1 MQETTQRP
9 VPVLTLSIVTY
20 NSKKW
25 LNPFFES
32 LLRQDL
38 PCDQIVL
45 TVLDN
50 GSSDG
55 TYAALQAL
63 LSSEASAW
71 GHHFGRVHLHQGDNK
86 GFGAG
91 HNHNLALTN
100 TPFFWVTNVDLEF
113 ELDTLT
119 TLLKTAQQDVAQS
132 KASTIKQP
140 HAKTHSGANVAAWEC
155 RQKPYEHPKDYHPVT
170 GETAW
175 CSSACV
181 LFKTEAIKSVN
192 GYEPLL
198 FLYGEDVELSYRLR
212 DHGYTLRY
220 VPHATV
226 WHFTYEEAAQ
236 IKPQQFLGS
245 TLANVLLRCR
255 YGRRHEVI
263 QGFLMFMGLF
273 VLRPLFPGTRRKLL
287 AQTWKLMKLAPQFLN
302 TRRKSQEKFPFRM
315 WDYEIAREGAFYE
328 YPEPAQSSI
337 TLAKNSAQG
346 APMVSVLMRTM
357 PGRAGKLKE
366 AIASVAQQTYAHMGG
381 PIELVVV
388 EDGGLGVESAKAA
401 LDDLRIS
408 GVLAKVVY
416 LPLPKSGR
424 CVAGN
429 KVLEAATGQ
438 LCCFLDDDD
447 LFYADHLEVLVEE
460 WLKQPQLGAVY
471 ALGYEVRTHVL
482 SEEPWVYENVMHS
495 LIHRQAFSRPTL
507 WHHNYFPIQT
517 VLFQRSLFETY
528 GGFDLDL
535 ENLEDWNLWV
545 RYSLKNDFKL
555 IPKVTSIYRVPD
567 QLDKAIQRQ
576 TVLDD
581 YYAKAKAKHDLLK
594 VELTLPEIQKIV
606 EEVTRQNQ
614 VAGVPTSLLKQIL
627 MHTPVLRNLYH
638 PLKKWASIWRRIRR

>member
-1 MQETTQRP
+1 MQETTRP
-9 VPVLTLSIVTY
+9 ASVLTLSIVTY
-20 NSKKW
+20 NSEKW
-25 LNPFFES
+25 LKAFFES
-32 LLRQDL
+32 LLKQGL
-38 PCDQIVL
+38 PCDQIAL
-45 TVLDN
+45 CVLDN
-50 GSSDG
+50 ASTDG
-55 TYAALQAL
+55 TYAALQAQ
-63 LSSEASAW
+63 LSTQAGAW
-71 GHHFGRVHLHQGDNK
+71 GHQFASVQLHQGPNI

-91 HNHNLALTN
+91 HNHNLALTQ

-113 ELDTLT
+113 EHETLT
-119 TLLKTAQQDVAQS
+119 TLLRTAQQDVAQS
-132 KASTIKQP
+132 TAQLSPQNT
-140 HAKTHSGANVAAWEC
+140 NVAAWEC

-170 GETAW
+170 GQTTW

-181 LFKTEAIKSVN
+181 LFKTEAIKAVN

-212 DHGYTLRY
+212 DHGYSLRY
-220 VPHATV
+220 VPNATV

-273 VLRPLFPGTRRKLL
+273 ALRPLFPGMRRQLL
-287 AQTWKLMKLAPQFLN
+287 AQTWKLMKLAPQFLS

-315 WDYEIAREGAFYE
+315 WDYEMAREGAFYE
-328 YPEPAQSSI
+328 YPTAALSSTSI
-337 TLAKNSAQG
+337 AKTSAQG

-357 PGRAGKLKE
+357 PGRSGKLKE
-366 AIASVAQQTYAHMGG
+366 AMASVAQQTYAHMGG

-388 EDGGLGVESAKAA
+388 EDGGEGVESAKAA
-401 LDDLRIS
+401 VEALRSS

-416 LPLPKSGR
+416 VPLPKSGR

-429 KVLEAATGQ
+429 KALEAATGQ

-460 WLKQPQLGAVY
+460 WLKQSQLGGVY
-471 ALGYEVRTHVL
+471 ALAYEVRTHVL

-495 LIHRQAFSRPTL
+495 LIHRQPFSRPTL

-555 IPKVTSIYRVPD
+555 VPKVTSIYRVPD
-567 QLDKAIQRQ
+567 QLEKALQRQ
-576 TVLDD
+576 SVLDD

-606 EEVTRQNQ
+606 EEVTRQSQ
-614 VAGVPTSLLKQIL
+614 VAGVPTSWLKQIL
-627 MHTPVLRNLYH
+627 MHTPVLRRMYH
-638 PLKKWASIWRRIRR
+638 SMKKVVSIWRRIRQ

>member
-1 MQETTQRP
+1 
-9 VPVLTLSIVTY
+9 
-20 NSKKW
+20 
-25 LNPFFES
+25 
-32 LLRQDL
+32 
-38 PCDQIVL
+38 
-45 TVLDN
+45 
-50 GSSDG
+50 
-55 TYAALQAL
+55 
-63 LSSEASAW
+63 
-71 GHHFGRVHLHQGDNK
+71 
-86 GFGAG
+86 
-91 HNHNLALTN
+91 
-100 TPFFWVTNVDLEF
+100 
-113 ELDTLT
+113 
-119 TLLKTAQQDVAQS
+119 
-132 KASTIKQP
+132 
-140 HAKTHSGANVAAWEC
+140 
-155 RQKPYEHPKDYHPVT
+155 
-170 GETAW
+170 
-175 CSSACV
+175 V
-181 LFKTEAIKSVN
+181 LFKTEAIKAVN

-220 VPHATV
+220 VPNATV

-263 QGFLMFMGLF
+263 QGFLMFLGLF
-273 VLRPLFPGTRRKLL
+273 ALRPLFPGMRRKLL

-337 TLAKNSAQG
+337 TLAKNSPQG

-366 AIASVAQQTYAHMGG
+366 AMASVAQQTYAHMGG

-401 LDDLRIS
+401 LDDLRSS

-416 LPLPKSGR
+416 VPLPKSGR

-429 KVLEAATGQ
+429 KALEAATGQ

-471 ALGYEVRTHVL
+471 ALGYEVRTHVI
-482 SEEPWVYENVMHS
+482 SEEPWAYENVMHS

-606 EEVTRQNQ
+606 EEITRQSQ
-614 VAGVPTSLLKQIL
+614 VAGVPTSWLKQIL
-627 MHTPVLRNLYH
+627 MHTPVLRRMYH
-638 PLKKWASIWRRIRR
+638 PVKKVVSIWRRIRQ

>member
-1 MQETTQRP
+1 MQETTRP
-9 VPVLTLSIVTY
+9 APVLTLSIVTY
-20 NSKKW
+20 NSEKW
-25 LNPFFES
+25 LKAFFES
-32 LLRQDL
+32 LLKQGL
-38 PCDQIVL
+38 PCDQIAL
-45 TVLDN
+45 CVLDN
-50 GSSDG
+50 ASTDG
-55 TYAALQAL
+55 TYAALQAQ
-63 LSSEASAW
+63 LSAQAGAW
-71 GHHFGRVHLHQGDNK
+71 GQQFASVQLHQGPNI

-91 HNHNLALTN
+91 HNHNLALTQ

-113 ELDTLT
+113 EHDTLT
-119 TLLKTAQQDVAQS
+119 TLLRTAQQDVAQS
-132 KASTIKQP
+132 TAQLDPQS
-140 HAKTHSGANVAAWEC
+140 ANVAAWEC

-170 GETAW
+170 GQTTW

-181 LFKTEAIKSVN
+181 LFKTEAIKAVK

-198 FLYGEDVELSYRLR
+198 FLYGEDVELSFRLR

-220 VPHATV
+220 VPNATV

-273 VLRPLFPGTRRKLL
+273 ALRPLFPGMRRQLL

-315 WDYEIAREGAFYE
+315 WDYEMAREGAFYE
-328 YPEPAQSSI
+328 YPTAALSSTSI
-337 TLAKNSAQG
+337 AKTSAQG

-357 PGRAGKLKE
+357 PGRSGKLKE
-366 AIASVAQQTYAHMGG
+366 AMASVAQQTYAHMGG

-388 EDGGLGVESAKAA
+388 EDGGQGVESAKAA
-401 LDDLRIS
+401 VDALRSS
-408 GVLAKVVY
+408 GVVAKVVY
-416 LPLPKSGR
+416 VPLPKSGR

-429 KVLEAATGQ
+429 KALEAATGQ

-460 WLKQPQLGAVY
+460 WLKQPQLGGVY

-495 LIHRQAFSRPTL
+495 LIHRQPFSRPTL

-517 VLFQRSLFETY
+517 VLFQRSLFEAY

-555 IPKVTSIYRVPD
+555 VPKVTSIYRVPD
-567 QLDKAIQRQ
+567 QLEKALQRQ
-576 TVLDD
+576 SLLDD

-606 EEVTRQNQ
+606 EEVTRQSQ
-614 VAGVPTSLLKQIL
+614 VAGVPTSWLKQIL
-627 MHTPVLRNLYH
+627 MHTPVLRRMYH
-638 PLKKWASIWRRIRR
+638 PMKKVVSIWRRIRR

>member
-1 MQETTQRP
+1 
-9 VPVLTLSIVTY
+9 
-20 NSKKW
+20 
-25 LNPFFES
+25 
-32 LLRQDL
+32 
-38 PCDQIVL
+38 
-45 TVLDN
+45 
-50 GSSDG
+50 
-55 TYAALQAL
+55 
-63 LSSEASAW
+63 
-71 GHHFGRVHLHQGDNK
+71 
-86 GFGAG
+86 
-91 HNHNLALTN
+91 
-100 TPFFWVTNVDLEF
+100 
-113 ELDTLT
+113 
-119 TLLKTAQQDVAQS
+119 
-132 KASTIKQP
+132 
-140 HAKTHSGANVAAWEC
+140 
-155 RQKPYEHPKDYHPVT
+155 
-170 GETAW
+170 
-175 CSSACV
+175 V
-181 LFKTEAIKSVN
+181 LFKTEAIKAVN

-212 DHGYTLRY
+212 DHGYSLRY
-220 VPHATV
+220 VPNATV

-273 VLRPLFPGTRRKLL
+273 ALRPLFPGMRRQLL
-287 AQTWKLMKLAPQFLN
+287 AQTWKLMKLAPQFLS

-315 WDYEIAREGAFYE
+315 WDYEMAREGAFYE
-328 YPEPAQSSI
+328 YPTAALSSTSI
-337 TLAKNSAQG
+337 AKTSAQG

-357 PGRAGKLKE
+357 PGRSGKLKE
-366 AIASVAQQTYAHMGG
+366 AMASVAQQTYAHMGG

-388 EDGGLGVESAKAA
+388 EDGGEGVESAKAA
-401 LDDLRIS
+401 VEALRSS

-416 LPLPKSGR
+416 VPLPKSGR

-429 KVLEAATGQ
+429 KALEAATGQ

-460 WLKQPQLGAVY
+460 WLKQPQLGGVY
-471 ALGYEVRTHVL
+471 ALAYEVRTHVL

-495 LIHRQAFSRPTL
+495 LIHRQPFSRPTL

-567 QLDKAIQRQ
+567 QLEKALQRQ
-576 TVLDD
+576 SLLDD

-606 EEVTRQNQ
+606 EEVTRQSQ
-614 VAGVPTSLLKQIL
+614 VAGVPTSWLKQIL
-627 MHTPVLRNLYH
+627 MQTPLLRSLYH
-638 PLKKWASIWRRIRR
+638 PMKKWASIWRRIRR

>member
-9 VPVLTLSIVTY
+9 APVLTLSIVTY

-25 LNPFFES
+25 LKSFFES

-50 GSSDG
+50 GSTDG

-71 GHHFGRVHLHQGDNK
+71 GHHFGRVHLNQGDNK
-86 GFGAG
+86 GFGSG

-132 KASTIKQP
+132 IASTSKQP
-140 HAKTHSGANVAAWEC
+140 HAKTPTSANVAAWEC

-181 LFKTEAIKSVN
+181 LFKTEAIKAVN

-220 VPHATV
+220 VPNATV

-263 QGFLMFMGLF
+263 QGFLMFLGLF
-273 VLRPLFPGTRRKLL
+273 ALRPLFSGMRRKLL

-337 TLAKNSAQG
+337 TLAKNSPQG

-366 AIASVAQQTYAHMGG
+366 AMASVAQQTYAHMGG
-381 PIELVVV
+381 PVELVVV

-401 LDDLRIS
+401 VDELRKS
-408 GVLAKVVY
+408 CVLAKVIYV
-416 LPLPKSGR
+416 PLPKSGR

-429 KVLEAATGQ
+429 KALEAATGK

-482 SEEPWVYENVMHS
+482 CEEPWAYENVMHS
-495 LIHRQAFSRPTL
+495 LIHRQSFSRPTL

-576 TVLDD
+576 SVLDD

-606 EEVTRQNQ
+606 EEVTRQSQ

-638 PLKKWASIWRRIRR
+638 PLKKWASILRRIRR

>member
-1 MQETTQRP
+1 MQETTRP
-9 VPVLTLSIVTY
+9 ASVLTLSIVTY
-20 NSKKW
+20 NSEKW
-25 LNPFFES
+25 LKAFFES
-32 LLRQDL
+32 LLKQGL
-38 PCDQIVL
+38 PCDQIAL
-45 TVLDN
+45 CVLDN
-50 GSSDG
+50 ASTDG
-55 TYAALQAL
+55 TYAALQAQ
-63 LSSEASAW
+63 LSTQAGAW
-71 GHHFGRVHLHQGDNK
+71 GHQFASVQLHQGPNI

-91 HNHNLALTN
+91 HNHNLALTQ

-113 ELDTLT
+113 EHDTLT
-119 TLLKTAQQDVAQS
+119 TLLRTAQQDVAQS
-132 KASTIKQP
+132 TAQLSPQNT
-140 HAKTHSGANVAAWEC
+140 NVAAWEC

-170 GETAW
+170 GQTTW

-181 LFKTEAIKSVN
+181 LFKTEAIKAVN

-220 VPHATV
+220 VPNATV

-273 VLRPLFPGTRRKLL
+273 ALRPLFPGMRRQLL
-287 AQTWKLMKLAPQFLN
+287 AQTWKLMKLAPQFLS

-315 WDYEIAREGAFYE
+315 WDYEMAREGAFYE
-328 YPEPAQSSI
+328 YPTAALSSTSI
-337 TLAKNSAQG
+337 AKTSAQG
-346 APMVSVLMRTM
+346 APVVSVLMRTM
-357 PGRAGKLKE
+357 PGRSGKLKE
-366 AIASVAQQTYAHMGG
+366 AMASVAQQTYAHMGG

-388 EDGGLGVESAKAA
+388 EDGGEGVESAKAA
-401 LDDLRIS
+401 VEALRSS

-416 LPLPKSGR
+416 VPLPKSGR

-429 KVLEAATGQ
+429 KALEAATGQ

-460 WLKQPQLGAVY
+460 WLKQPQLGGVY
-471 ALGYEVRTHVL
+471 ALAYEVRTHVL

-495 LIHRQAFSRPTL
+495 LIHRQPFSRPTL

-555 IPKVTSIYRVPD
+555 VPKVTSIYRVPD
-567 QLDKAIQRQ
+567 QLEKALQRQ
-576 TVLDD
+576 SVLDD

-606 EEVTRQNQ
+606 EEVTRQSQ
-614 VAGVPTSLLKQIL
+614 VAGVPTSWLKQIL
-627 MHTPVLRNLYH
+627 MHTPVLRRMYH
-638 PLKKWASIWRRIRR
+638 PMKKVVSIWRRIRQ

>member
-1 MQETTQRP
+1 MQETTRP
-9 VPVLTLSIVTY
+9 ASVLTLSIVTY
-20 NSKKW
+20 NSEKW
-25 LNPFFES
+25 LKAFFES
-32 LLRQDL
+32 LLKQGL
-38 PCDQIVL
+38 PCDQIAL
-45 TVLDN
+45 CVLDN
-50 GSSDG
+50 ASTDG
-55 TYAALQAL
+55 TYAALQAQ
-63 LSSEASAW
+63 LSTQAGAW
-71 GHHFGRVHLHQGDNK
+71 GHQFASVQLHQGPNI

-91 HNHNLALTN
+91 HNHNLALTQ

-113 ELDTLT
+113 EHDTLT
-119 TLLKTAQQDVAQS
+119 TLLRTAQQDVAQS
-132 KASTIKQP
+132 TAQLSPQNT
-140 HAKTHSGANVAAWEC
+140 NVAAWEC

-170 GETAW
+170 GQTTW

-181 LFKTEAIKSVN
+181 LFKTEAIKAVN

-212 DHGYTLRY
+212 DHGYSLRY
-220 VPHATV
+220 VPNATV

-273 VLRPLFPGTRRKLL
+273 ALRPLFPGMRRQLL
-287 AQTWKLMKLAPQFLN
+287 AQTWKLMKLAPQFLS

-315 WDYEIAREGAFYE
+315 WDYEMAREGAFYE
-328 YPEPAQSSI
+328 YPTAALSSTSI
-337 TLAKNSAQG
+337 AKTSAQG

-366 AIASVAQQTYAHMGG
+366 AMASVAQQTYAHMGG

-388 EDGGLGVESAKAA
+388 EDGGEGVESAKAA
-401 LDDLRIS
+401 VEALRSS

-416 LPLPKSGR
+416 VPLPKSGR

-429 KVLEAATGQ
+429 KALEAATGQ

-460 WLKQPQLGAVY
+460 WLKQPQLGGVY
-471 ALGYEVRTHVL
+471 ALAYEVRTHVL

-495 LIHRQAFSRPTL
+495 LIHRQPFSRPTL

-555 IPKVTSIYRVPD
+555 VPKVTSIYRVPD
-567 QLDKAIQRQ
+567 QLEKALQRQ
-576 TVLDD
+576 SVLDD

-606 EEVTRQNQ
+606 EEVTRQSQ
-614 VAGVPTSLLKQIL
+614 VAGVPTSWLKQIL
-627 MHTPVLRNLYH
+627 MHTPVLRRMYH
-638 PLKKWASIWRRIRR
+638 PMKKLVSIWRRIRQ

>member
-1 MQETTQRP
+1 MQETTRP
-9 VPVLTLSIVTY
+9 APVLTLSIVTY
-20 NSKKW
+20 NSEKW
-25 LNPFFES
+25 LKAFFES
-32 LLRQDL
+32 LLKQGL
-38 PCDQIVL
+38 PCDQIAL
-45 TVLDN
+45 CVLDN
-50 GSSDG
+50 ESTDG
-55 TYAALQAL
+55 TYAALQAQ
-63 LSSEASAW
+63 LSTQAGAW
-71 GHHFGRVHLHQGDNK
+71 GHQFASVQLHQGPNI

-91 HNHNLALTN
+91 HNHNLALTQ

-113 ELDTLT
+113 EHDTLT
-119 TLLKTAQQDVAQS
+119 TLLRTAQQDVAQS
-132 KASTIKQP
+132 TAQLSPQNT
-140 HAKTHSGANVAAWEC
+140 NVAAWEC

-170 GETAW
+170 GQTTW

-181 LFKTEAIKSVN
+181 LFKTEAIKAVN

-212 DHGYTLRY
+212 DHGYSLRY
-220 VPHATV
+220 VPNATV

-273 VLRPLFPGTRRKLL
+273 ALRPLFPGMRRQLL
-287 AQTWKLMKLAPQFLN
+287 AQTWKLMKLAPQFLS

-315 WDYEIAREGAFYE
+315 WDYEMAREGAFYE
-328 YPEPAQSSI
+328 YPTAALSSTSI
-337 TLAKNSAQG
+337 AKTSAQG

-357 PGRAGKLKE
+357 PGRSGKLNE
-366 AIASVAQQTYAHMGG
+366 AMASVAQQTYAHMGG

-388 EDGGLGVESAKAA
+388 EDGGEGVESAKAA
-401 LDDLRIS
+401 VEALRSS

-416 LPLPKSGR
+416 VPLPKSGR

-429 KVLEAATGQ
+429 KALEAATGQ

-460 WLKQPQLGAVY
+460 WLKQPQLGGVY
-471 ALGYEVRTHVL
+471 ALAYEVRTHVL

-495 LIHRQAFSRPTL
+495 LIHRQPFSRPTL

-567 QLDKAIQRQ
+567 QLEKALQRQ
-576 TVLDD
+576 SLLDD

-606 EEVTRQNQ
+606 EEITRQSQ
-614 VAGVPTSLLKQIL
+614 VAGVPTSWLKQIL
-627 MHTPVLRNLYH
+627 MHTPVLRRMYH
-638 PLKKWASIWRRIRR
+638 PLKKVVSIWRRIRQ

>member
-1 MQETTQRP
+1 MQETTRP
-9 VPVLTLSIVTY
+9 ASVLTLSIVTY
-20 NSKKW
+20 NSEKW
-25 LNPFFES
+25 LKAFFES
-32 LLRQDL
+32 LLKQGL
-38 PCDQIVL
+38 PCDQIAL
-45 TVLDN
+45 CVLDN
-50 GSSDG
+50 ASTDG
-55 TYAALQAL
+55 TYAALQAQ
-63 LSSEASAW
+63 LSTQAGAW
-71 GHHFGRVHLHQGDNK
+71 GHQFASVQLHQGPNI

-91 HNHNLALTN
+91 HNHNLALTQ

-113 ELDTLT
+113 EHDTLT
-119 TLLKTAQQDVAQS
+119 TLLRTAQQDVAQS
-132 KASTIKQP
+132 TAQLSPQNT
-140 HAKTHSGANVAAWEC
+140 NVAAWEC

-170 GETAW
+170 GQTTW

-181 LFKTEAIKSVN
+181 LFKTEAIKAVN

-212 DHGYTLRY
+212 DHGYSLRY
-220 VPHATV
+220 VPNATV

-273 VLRPLFPGTRRKLL
+273 ALRPLFPGMRRQLL
-287 AQTWKLMKLAPQFLN
+287 AQTWKLMKLAPQFLS

-315 WDYEIAREGAFYE
+315 WDYEMAREGAFYE
-328 YPEPAQSSI
+328 YPTAALSSTSI
-337 TLAKNSAQG
+337 AKTSAQG

-357 PGRAGKLKE
+357 PGRSGKLKE
-366 AIASVAQQTYAHMGG
+366 AMASVAQQTYAHMGG

-388 EDGGLGVESAKAA
+388 EDGGQGIESAKAA
-401 LDDLRIS
+401 VEALRSS

-416 LPLPKSGR
+416 VPLPKSGR

-429 KVLEAATGQ
+429 KALEAATGQ

-460 WLKQPQLGAVY
+460 WLKQPQLGGVY
-471 ALGYEVRTHVL
+471 ALAYEVRTHVL

-495 LIHRQAFSRPTL
+495 LIHRQPFSRPTL

-555 IPKVTSIYRVPD
+555 VPKVTSIYRVPD
-567 QLDKAIQRQ
+567 QLEKALQRQ
-576 TVLDD
+576 SVLDD

-606 EEVTRQNQ
+606 EEITRQSQ
-614 VAGVPTSLLKQIL
+614 VAGVPTSWLKQIL
-627 MHTPVLRNLYH
+627 MHTPVLRRMYH
-638 PLKKWASIWRRIRR
+638 PMKKVVSIWRRIRQ

>member
-1 MQETTQRP
+1 MQETTRP
-9 VPVLTLSIVTY
+9 ASVLTLSIVTY
-20 NSKKW
+20 NSEKW
-25 LNPFFES
+25 LKAFFES
-32 LLRQDL
+32 LLKQGL
-38 PCDQIVL
+38 PCDQIAL
-45 TVLDN
+45 CVLDN
-50 GSSDG
+50 ASTDG
-55 TYAALQAL
+55 TYAALQAQ
-63 LSSEASAW
+63 LSTQAGAW
-71 GHHFGRVHLHQGDNK
+71 GHQFASVQLHQGPNI

-91 HNHNLALTN
+91 HNHNLALTQ

-113 ELDTLT
+113 EHDTLT
-119 TLLKTAQQDVAQS
+119 TLLRTAQQDVAQS
-132 KASTIKQP
+132 TAQLSPQNT
-140 HAKTHSGANVAAWEC
+140 NVAAWEC

-170 GETAW
+170 GQTTW

-181 LFKTEAIKSVN
+181 LFKTEAIKAVN

-212 DHGYTLRY
+212 DHGYSLRY
-220 VPHATV
+220 VPNATV

-273 VLRPLFPGTRRKLL
+273 ALRPLFPGMRRQLL
-287 AQTWKLMKLAPQFLN
+287 AQTWKLMKLAPQFLS

-315 WDYEIAREGAFYE
+315 WDYEMAREGAFYE
-328 YPEPAQSSI
+328 YPTAALSSTSI
-337 TLAKNSAQG
+337 AKTSAQG

-357 PGRAGKLKE
+357 PGRSGKLKE
-366 AIASVAQQTYAHMGG
+366 AMASVAQQTYAHMGG

-388 EDGGLGVESAKAA
+388 EDGGEGVESAKAA
-401 LDDLRIS
+401 VEALRS
-408 GVLAKVVY
+408 SSVLAKVVY
-416 LPLPKSGR
+416 VPLPKSGR

-429 KVLEAATGQ
+429 KALEAATGQ

-460 WLKQPQLGAVY
+460 WLKQPQLGGVY
-471 ALGYEVRTHVL
+471 ALAYEVRTHVL

-495 LIHRQAFSRPTL
+495 LIHRQPFSRPTL

-555 IPKVTSIYRVPD
+555 VPKVTSIYRVPD
-567 QLDKAIQRQ
+567 QLEKALQRQ
-576 TVLDD
+576 SVLDD

-606 EEVTRQNQ
+606 EEVTRQSQ
-614 VAGVPTSLLKQIL
+614 VAGVPTSWLKQIL
-627 MHTPVLRNLYH
+627 MHTPVLRRMYH
-638 PLKKWASIWRRIRR
+638 PMKKVVSIWRRIRQ

>member
-1 MQETTQRP
+1 MQETTRP
-9 VPVLTLSIVTY
+9 APVLTLSIVTY
-20 NSKKW
+20 NSEKW
-25 LNPFFES
+25 LKAFFES
-32 LLRQDL
+32 LLKQGL
-38 PCDQIVL
+38 PCDQIAL
-45 TVLDN
+45 CVLDN
-50 GSSDG
+50 ASTDG
-55 TYAALQAL
+55 TYAALQAQ
-63 LSSEASAW
+63 LSTQVGAW
-71 GHHFGRVHLHQGDNK
+71 GHQFASVQLHQGPNI

-91 HNHNLALTN
+91 HNHNLALTQ

-113 ELDTLT
+113 EHDTLT
-119 TLLKTAQQDVAQS
+119 TLLRTAQQDVAQS
-132 KASTIKQP
+132 TAQLSPQNT
-140 HAKTHSGANVAAWEC
+140 NVAAWEC

-170 GETAW
+170 GQTTW

-181 LFKTEAIKSVN
+181 LFKTEAIKAVN

-212 DHGYTLRY
+212 DHGYSLRY
-220 VPHATV
+220 VPNATV

-273 VLRPLFPGTRRKLL
+273 ALRPLFPGMRRQLL
-287 AQTWKLMKLAPQFLN
+287 AQTWKLMKLAPQFLS

-315 WDYEIAREGAFYE
+315 WDYEMAREGAFYE
-328 YPEPAQSSI
+328 YPTAALSSTSI
-337 TLAKNSAQG
+337 AKTAAQG

-357 PGRAGKLKE
+357 PGRSGKLKE
-366 AIASVAQQTYAHMGG
+366 AMASVAQQTYAHMGG

-388 EDGGLGVESAKAA
+388 EDGGEGVESAKAA
-401 LDDLRIS
+401 VEALRSS

-416 LPLPKSGR
+416 VPLPKSGR

-429 KVLEAATGQ
+429 KALEAATGQ

-460 WLKQPQLGAVY
+460 WLKQPQLGGVY

-495 LIHRQAFSRPTL
+495 LIHRQPFSRPTL

-567 QLDKAIQRQ
+567 QLEKALQRQ
-576 TVLDD
+576 SVLDD

-606 EEVTRQNQ
+606 EEITRQSQ
-614 VAGVPTSLLKQIL
+614 VAGVPTSWLKQIL
-627 MHTPVLRNLYH
+627 MRTPVLRRMYH
-638 PLKKWASIWRRIRR
+638 PLKKVAAIWRRIRR